1 MSAADAVARSLTRGW
16 VLAAAL
22 ALAFFWQL
30 GSLPLFDVDE
40 GAFSEATREM
50 LESGNFVS
58 PTQDGQPRHDKPV
71 LIYWL
76 QAASVTALGLDE
88 LALRL
93 PSAIAAVLWAIVV
106 WRFARRRVDT
116 ETAAVAALVMVLG
129 LQVGLIGKGAI
140 ADAVL
145 NLFLALTLFEIHDY
159 AADPRR
165 STLLRVYL
173 WMGLAFLTK
182 GPVAVALPFVVS
194 LIWLGS
200 LGRWRDWL
208 GAVFAPAGWVVFL
221 IVVVPWHV
229 AVYLDQGTAFF
240 EGFYLKHNVARYSTT
255 MEGHGGH
262 VWYYVVAAPL
272 VVMPFAGWLISLF
285 AGLRAD
291 WADPLRRFLWIWF
304 AVVFALFSFSST
316 QLPHYLLY
324 GCTPLFV
331 LMAMRRDD
339 LRSRWLAYLPPLVLL
354 VALALLPELLGV
366 AARHARRLHEQ
377 EILAAGIA
385 ATSDAAYR
393 VGIAAAIAAVAGLAV
408 WRGLAPWR
416 GLLLVG
422 FVQLLVV
429 SGLVLPRYASV
440 VHAPVKEAAAVARG
454 LDVPVVAYRIDT
466 PSFSVY
472 RNAIT
477 PARLPRPGEV
487 ALTRVDRLDDFDKKL
502 PGVPREEIF
511 RRAAVVL
518 VRFLPPAPKG

>member
-1 MSAADAVARSLTRGW
+1 MSAADAVARNLTRGW

-40 GAFSEATREM
+40 GAFSTATREM
-50 LESGNFVS
+50 LASGNFVS
-58 PTQDGQPRHDKPV
+58 PTQDGEPRHDKPV

-76 QAASVTALGLDE
+76 QAASVVALGLDE

-93 PSAIAAVLWAIVV
+93 PSAIAAVLWALAIWHFV
-106 WRFARRRVDT
+106 RRRVDT
-116 ETAAVAALVMVLG
+116 ETAAVATLVMALG

-145 NLFLALTLFEIHDY
+145 NLLLVLTFFEIHDY
-159 AADPRR
+159 AAEPRR
-165 STLLRVYL
+165 SRLLRVYL

-182 GPVAVALPFVVS
+182 GPVAVALPFVAS

-208 GAVFAPAGWVVFL
+208 GAVFAPLGWAVFL
-221 IVVVPWHV
+221 AVVLPWHV

-240 EGFYLKHNVARYSTT
+240 DGFYLKHNVGRYSTT

-262 VWYYVVAAPL
+262 VWYYLVAAPL
-272 VVMPFAGWLISLF
+272 VVMPFAGWLASLL
-285 AGLRAD
+285 AHLRED

-304 AVVFALFSFSST
+304 AVVFVLFSFSNT

-339 LRSRWLAYLPPLVLL
+339 LRSRWLAYLPPLLL
-354 VALALLPELLGV
+354 LAALALLPEILGI
-366 AARHARRLHEQ
+366 AAQRTARLHQ
-377 EILAAGIA
+377 QAVLSAGLA
-385 ATSDAAYR
+385 ATSDVAYR
-393 VGIAAAIAAVAGLAV
+393 LGTLAAVAAVAGLAA

-416 GLLLVG
+416 GLILVG
-422 FVQLLVV
+422 FIQLVVV
-429 SGLVLPRYASV
+429 SGLVLPRYAGV
-440 VHAPVKEAAAVARG
+440 AHAPVKEAAAVVRT
-454 LDVPVVAYRIDT
+454 LSEPVVAYRIDM

-477 PARLPRPGEV
+477 PRRLPRPGEI
-487 ALTRVDRLDDFDKKL
+487 AFTRVDQLAGLYAKL
-502 PGVPREEIF
+502 PGVHHEEIY
-511 RRAAVVL
+511 RRGAVVL
-518 VRFLPPAPKG
+518 VRFLPAPGAG

>member
-1 MSAADAVARSLTRGW
+1 MSAADVVSRSLTRGW

-58 PTQDGQPRHDKPV
+58 PTQDGEPRHDKPV

-93 PSAIAAVLWAIVV
+93 PSAIAAVLWALVIFHFV
-106 WRFARRRVDT
+106 RRRLDAD
-116 ETAAVAALVMVLG
+116 TAAVATLVMALS

-140 ADAVL
+140 ADGVL
-145 NLFLALTLFEIHDY
+145 NLLLVLTFFEIHGY
-159 AADPRR
+159 ASDGRR
-165 STLLRVYL
+165 GTLLRVYL

-182 GPVAVALPFVVS
+182 GPVAVALPFVAS
-194 LIWLGS
+194 LIWLVS

-208 GAVFAPAGWVVFL
+208 GAVLAPAGWAVFL
-221 IVVVPWHV
+221 AIVLPWHV

-240 EGFYLKHNVARYSTT
+240 EGFYLKHNVGRFSTT

-262 VWYYVVAAPL
+262 VWYYLVAAPL
-272 VVMPFAGWLISLF
+272 VVMPFAGWFASLF
-285 AGLRAD
+285 AHLRED

-324 GCTPLFV
+324 GGTPLFV

-339 LRSRWLAYLPPLVLL
+339 LRSRWLAYFPPLLL
-354 VALALLPELLGV
+354 LGALALLPELLGV
-366 AARHARRLHEQ
+366 AARQASRLHEQ
-377 EILAAGIA
+377 AVLAAGIT

-393 VGIAAAIAAVAGLAV
+393 IGATAAIAAVAGLAS

-416 GLLLVG
+416 GLVLVG
-422 FVQLLVV
+422 FVQILVV
-429 SGLVLPRYASV
+429 SGLVLPRYAAV
-440 VHAPVKEAAAVARG
+440 VHAPVKEAAAVATRLG
-454 LDVPVVAYRIDT
+454 GPVVAYRIDM

-472 RNAIT
+472 RNAVT
-477 PARLPRPGEV
+477 PSRLPRPGDI
-487 ALTRVDRLDDFDKKL
+487 AFTRVDRLRDFDAKL
-502 PGVPREEIF
+502 PGVPREEVY

-518 VRFLPPAPKG
+518 VRFLPAPAAG

>member
-1 MSAADAVARSLTRGW
+1 MSAADAVAHSLARGW

-40 GAFSEATREM
+40 GAFSTATREM

-58 PTQDGQPRHDKPV
+58 PMQDGEPRHDKPV

-76 QAASVTALGLDE
+76 QAVSVAALGLDE

-93 PSAIAAVLWAIVV
+93 PSAVAAVLWAMVI
-106 WRFARRRVDT
+106 WRFVRRRVDA
-116 ETAAVAALVMVLG
+116 ETAAVAALVMALG

-145 NLFLALTLFEIHDY
+145 NLLLVLTFFEIHDY

-165 STLLRVYL
+165 GTLLRVYL

-208 GAVFAPAGWVVFL
+208 GAVLAPAGWAIFLAVV
-221 IVVVPWHV
+221 IPWHV

-240 EGFYLKHNVARYSTT
+240 EGFYLKHNVGRYSTT

-262 VWYYVVAAPL
+262 LWYYVVAAPL
-272 VVMPFAGWLISLF
+272 VVMPFAGWLIPLL
-285 AGLRAD
+285 AHLRED
-291 WADPLRRFLWIWF
+291 WADPLRRFLWVWF

-324 GCTPLFV
+324 GYTPLFV
-331 LMAMRRDD
+331 LMAMRRED
-339 LRSRWLAYLPPLVLL
+339 LRNRWLAYLPPLLLL
-354 VALALLPELLGV
+354 VALALLPEILGI
-366 AARHARRLHEQ
+366 AAQRTTRLHEQ
-377 EILAAGIA
+377 AIVSAGIA
-385 ATSDAAYR
+385 ATSDVAYR
-393 VGIAAAIAAVAGLAV
+393 VGTLAAIAAVAGLAA

-416 GLLLVG
+416 GLILVG
-422 FVQLLVV
+422 FIQLLVV
-429 SGLVLPRYASV
+429 SGLALPRYADV
-440 VHAPVKEAAAVARG
+440 VHAPVKEAAAVVRG
-454 LDVPVVAYRIDT
+454 LEEPVVAYRIDM

-477 PARLPRPGEV
+477 PTRLPRPGEV
-487 ALTRVDRLDDFDKKL
+487 VFTRVDQLAKLHARL
-502 PGVPREEIF
+502 PGVPHQELY
-511 RRAAVVL
+511 RRGAVVL
-518 VRFLPPAPKG
+518 VRFLPVPGQG